1 MVGTHLDAEYDVHML
16 KQLEA
21 THTRASTPF
30 ARELKKLL
38 AMRGGEPV
46 MRSAWRLPSLLELIS
61 EDAEQPNGAWVYV
74 TISRGVELIA
84 DGVTVQETHLPNYD
98 SAERDHRENV
108 DTDVRRQLELRFV
121 DTWVNVAKECGLR
134 GKQPT
139 VILPLGAVMRKGKVR
154 IVFDPSRV
162 LEGTSEGAVSLND
175 LQIIDGKTC
184 LANIQL
190 LLAAMSE
197 TGSFWKADLA
207 SAFSQIPL
215 AAKSV
220 TYCGFMWQGPNDA
233 EPTVYSFRRLGF
245 GFKLGCYVQ
254 QCVAIMLSRA
264 LVRRLTRLGLKCGK
278 APLYNE
284 PQPKNYPVQR
294 LGEKRDR
301 RAAKMSNKR
310 KPSWAKKGDPEFTAI
325 LSYLDDFGGVCDE
338 GTLDGDLLVGDFS
351 FLHFLSITKEVGCV
365 VAAQRDKTERATRD
379 QQIYLGFEVICR
391 DLCIKLDENRI
402 EDMVKLL
409 DGVMSSSTITVKE
422 LLSLIGILVFAALVI
437 QGARFAYAGLLDK
450 VRSLRHG
457 APKSFKILVDK
468 IFIDDCEMY
477 KELMARMN
485 GLHAIQGARRPCVKW
500 EFYSDAS
507 FLGWCYWTEAGHY
520 EDARWPEPWLR
531 SRIGLPTKYKDIFIC
546 ELEAWAVLIGLRKCI
561 PLCAFGLLVIWCD
574 NAPVVQ
580 MLRRHTSRSSRCA
593 PIIREI
599 EFLLALYNVELKPM
613 HVRTYD
619 NSLADLGTRQFENNA
634 KTKSLEIAKHKMRE
648 KAKKLFPTKPRRCA
662 QARPQIFDLYKKY
675 RASMDV
681 WSAPLGDKER
691 AELEMLLPHYLK
703 SVGESA
709 LDTSEP
715 HECVHRA

>member
-21 THTRASTPF
+21 THARANTPF
-30 ARELKKLL
+30 ARELRKLL

-74 TISRGVELIA
+74 TISRGVELVV

-175 LQIIDGKTC
+175 LQVIDGKTC

-197 TGSFWKADLA
+197 TRSFWKADLA

-220 TYCGFMWQGPNDA
+220 TYCGFMWQGPNDT

-254 QCVAIMLSRA
+254 QCVAVMLSRA

-301 RAAKMSNKR
+301 RAAKLSNKR

-365 VAAQRDKTERATRD
+365 VAAQRDKTEKATRD

-391 DLCIKLDENRI
+391 DLCIKLDESRI
-402 EDMVKLL
+402 QDMVKLL
-409 DGVMSSSTITVKE
+409 DGVMNSSTITVKE

-531 SRIGLPTKYKDIFIC
+531 SRIGLLTKYKDIFIC

-634 KTKSLEIAKHKMRE
+634 KTKSLEMAKYKMRE